1 MTELERALQ
10 TLGGE
15 LDFPATPDVASAVRT
30 RLHRPARGRWLVFGI
45 ALAAVAF
52 GIAMA
57 VPDARSAILRFFH
70 IGAATVEQVET
81 LPAAQERPLVAG
93 LGPAM
98 SRHEAEIAGHQQIR
112 LPEIDGPAPTR
123 YYAKPG
129 FVATVLKFRGKPV
142 LLVELRDD
150 QTALAKKLT
159 SPGTTVEPVQ
169 LGQTG
174 LWLEGGEHVLIW
186 QFGVGGVK
194 QIQTRLAGNVLLW
207 LDGTTTYR
215 LEGDLNKRQM
225 LQLARDITR

>member
-15 LDFPATPDVASAVRT
+15 VDFPATPDLASAVRT
-30 RLHRPARGRWLVFGI
+30 RLQRPSRRRLIVFGI

-70 IGAATVEQVET
+70 LGAATVEQVET
-81 LPAAQERPLVAG
+81 LPQAQERPLVAG

-98 SRHEAEIAGHQQIR
+98 SRRQAEIVGHQRIR
-112 LPEIDGPAPTR
+112 LPDVDGPAPTR
-123 YYAKPG
+123 FYAKPG
-129 FVATVLKFRGKPV
+129 FVATVLKFHGKPV
-142 LLVELRDD
+142 LLAELRDD
-150 QTALAKKLT
+150 QTAFAKKLT
-159 SPGTTVEPVQ
+159 SPETRVEPADI
-169 LGQTG
+169 GSNG
-174 LWLEGGEHVLIW
+174 LWLEGGKHVLIW
-186 QFGVGGVK
+186 QFGVDGAK
-194 QIQTRLAGNVLLW
+194 QIQTRLGGNVLLW

-215 LEGDLNKRQM
+215 LEGALHMGQM